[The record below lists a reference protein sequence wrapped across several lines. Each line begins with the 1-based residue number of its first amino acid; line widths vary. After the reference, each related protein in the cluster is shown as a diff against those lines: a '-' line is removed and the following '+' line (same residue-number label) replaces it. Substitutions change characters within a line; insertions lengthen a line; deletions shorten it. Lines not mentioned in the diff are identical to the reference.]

1 MTGILAAV
9 DVSEPTQAMT
19 PTLDGPVLTVLVRAQ
34 QELTGLEVHRLCS
47 RGSVDGVRRVLH
59 RLVDQGVVQA
69 RPAGGALLFSLNRD
83 HLAVPAITRLT
94 DLRGELWRRL
104 RELVAGWARPPV
116 HSGVFGSAARGDG
129 DAGSDIDLLVV
140 RPDKLDGE
148 DSEWVAQLDN
158 LRRQVRAWTG
168 NDLQV
173 IELSVRELRRSRT
186 EPALVAAMV
195 DEIPLT
201 SGSLA
206 DLMARQRSAPGKGT
220 R

>member
-1 MTGILAAV
+1 M
-9 DVSEPTQAMT
+9 DVGEPTQAMT

-83 HLAVPAITRLT
+83 HLAVPAITQLT

-104 RELVAGWARPPV
+104 RELVAGWAQPPV

-140 RPDKLDGE
+140 RPDDLDGE
-148 DSEWVAQLDN
+148 DPEWVAQLDN

-186 EPALVAAMV
+186 EPALVAAMS

-206 DLMARQRSAPGKGT
+206 DLMARQRSASGKRT

>member
-1 MTGILAAV
+1 M

-19 PTLDGPVLTVLVRAQ
+19 PTLDGPVLAVLVRAQ

-83 HLAVPAITRLT
+83 HLAVPAITQLT

-104 RELVAGWARPPV
+104 RELVAGWAQPPV
-116 HSGVFGSAARGDG
+116 HCGVFGSAARGDG

-140 RPDKLDGE
+140 RPDELDGE
-148 DSEWVAQLDN
+148 DPEWVAQLDN
-158 LRRQVRAWTG
+158 LRGRVRAWTG

-206 DLMARQRSAPGKGT
+206 DLMARQRSAPGKG
-220 R
+220 RR